1 MKKNLVVFAALLAVA
16 VVLAACGSSDKNDE
30 PSSGGSVVGTW
41 SCDLMEEMEELY
53 SDLGIISGVE
63 FIQFKSDGTWVM
75 ASEIEYDEDWYDK
88 SREIEIQRGTYRLSG
103 GKMYVT
109 YTYFSDEESSK
120 MLLGKTDVYEYEFIG
135 AKLRLTSTEGLIVSS
150 LFTKV
155 SDNAI
160 KKYL

>member
-16 VVLAACGSSDKNDE
+16 LAACGGSDKSDE
-30 PSSGGSVVGTW
+30 PSYGGSVVGTW

-63 FIQFKSDGTWVM
+63 FVQFKSDGTWVM
-75 ASEIEYDEDWYDK
+75 AAEFEYDKDWYGK
-88 SREIEIQRGTYRLSG
+88 SREIEIQRGTYRLSD
-103 GKMYVT
+103 GKMYLT
-109 YTYFSDEESSK
+109 YTYFSDEELSK
-120 MLLGKTDVYEYEFIG
+120 TMLGKTDVCEYEFIG
-135 AKLRLTSTEGLIVSS
+135 AKLRLTTIEGLIVSS
-150 LFTKV
+150 TFTKV